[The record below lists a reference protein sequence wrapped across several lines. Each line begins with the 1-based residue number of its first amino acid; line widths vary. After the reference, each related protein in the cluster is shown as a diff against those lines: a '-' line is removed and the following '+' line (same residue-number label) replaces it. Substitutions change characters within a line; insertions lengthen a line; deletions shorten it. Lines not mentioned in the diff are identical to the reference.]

1 MADTNRVAPSTGGL
15 WGRLVGEVDN
25 KLFWTTAIV
34 TLLVVGLGVGSPE
47 ILEKFSG
54 QIKDY
59 LSETFGWFY
68 LLVIAGYIV
77 IGFSIAFSK
86 YGDLKLGG
94 AGEKPEFNFFS
105 WIAMLFSCGIGVGYI
120 LWAVAEPLFHF
131 MQTPYLAKPGT
142 PEALPIALNIATLHW
157 GFHTWMIYSIVGLC
171 IAFPAFRYGKPMT
184 IGISLYGLLGEKT
197 TGSVWARVL
206 DFLGAFATIGGVS
219 TTLGFGIIS
228 LNYGINHLFGVEVGI
243 GGKLILML
251 ILISLYIVSAMSGLK
266 RGIQY
271 LSNFNVVTAIVWGS
285 IILIFGP
292 TTDLMNYMVNNIG
305 GYISNF
311 AFMAFWT
318 DPTGKSGWLNWW
330 TVFFILWAT
339 SWAPFTGG
347 FIARISRGRTVREY
361 IMGAVLVPTLIGIVW
376 FSVVGGSAIH
386 YEMNGTL
393 KIWEAVQAD
402 VGAGIYVLMQAM
414 PWSTLLSFVVF
425 VNMMVFLV
433 TSADSASFFV
443 AMQMAKGEY
452 EPRVGL
458 KVICGLFLGSL
469 AVVLLMSGGLKG
481 LQAASIVAGSPFA
494 IAIMFMTWSLIKSLR
509 REVAQQTVQAE
520 GMRAGE
526 AAQQ

>member
-1 MADTNRVAPSTGGL
+1 MTDPLTSASVTPDQSPTTSDKGGL
-15 WGRLVGEVDN
+15 WYALVGEIDH
-25 KLFWTTAIV
+25 KLFWITVVSILIVVAI
-34 TLLVVGLGVGSPE
+34 GIGSPE
-47 ILEKFSG
+47 ALERVSG
-54 QIKDY
+54 AVKDY

-68 LLVIAGYIV
+68 LLATATYIV
-77 IGFSIAFSK
+77 IGFGIAFSR
-86 YGDLKLGG
+86 YGSLRLGG
-94 AGEKPEFNFFS
+94 VDEKPEFNFFS
-105 WIAMLFSCGIGVGYI
+105 WVAMLFSCGIGVGYI
-120 LWAVAEPLFHF
+120 LWAVAEPLYHF
-131 MQTPYLAKPGT
+131 MQTPYLAEPGT

-197 TGSVWARVL
+197 AGSGWARLL

-228 LNYGINHLFGVEVGI
+228 LNYGISHLFGIEVGV
-243 GGKLILML
+243 GGKLLLMA
-251 ILISLYIVSAMSGLK
+251 ILIALYIASAMSGLE

-271 LSNFNVVTAIVWGS
+271 LSNFNVITAIIWGT
-285 IILIFGP
+285 IILVFGP
-292 TTDLMNYMVNNIG
+292 TTDLMNYMVNDIG

-318 DPTGKSGWLNWW
+318 EPVGDSGWLNWW

-347 FIARISRGRTVREY
+347 FIARISRGRTIREY
-361 IMGAVLVPTLIGIVW
+361 ILGAVVVPTAIGIVW
-376 FSVVGGSAIH
+376 FSIVGGSAIH

-393 KIWEAVQAD
+393 QIWEAVQAD
-402 VGAGIYVLMQAM
+402 VGSGIYVLLQAM
-414 PWSTLLSFVVF
+414 PWSTLLSFIVF
-425 VNMMVFLV
+425 VNMAVFVV

-452 EPRVGL
+452 EPKVGL
-458 KVICGLFLGSL
+458 KVICGLFLGML
-469 AVVLLMSGGLKG
+469 AAVLLMSGGLKG

-494 IAIMFMTWSLIKSLR
+494 IAIIAMIWSLIKSLR
-509 REVAQQTVQAE
+509 REVAQPHL
-520 GMRAGE
+520 
-526 AAQQ
+526 